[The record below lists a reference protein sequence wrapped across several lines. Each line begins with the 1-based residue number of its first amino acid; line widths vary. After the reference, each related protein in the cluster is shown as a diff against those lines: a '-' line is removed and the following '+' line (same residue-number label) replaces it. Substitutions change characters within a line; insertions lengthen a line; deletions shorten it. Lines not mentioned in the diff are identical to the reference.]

1 MPQTIRRRMFQ
12 EGHNDN
18 NEDAGSLRHP
28 SNETLVVETFAPV
41 RDQPERERVDVKTL
55 VLAARDV
62 EHIVDA
68 IGVDALMDEVIDALG
83 ATLRNFDDAQY
94 RVPVRDGFEYDDP
107 APGLLEWMPA
117 MECGG
122 GITVKL
128 VGYHPRNPALK
139 GLPTILSTALTFDS
153 ETGHLGSIIDGTFP
167 TAIRT
172 GAASAVASR
181 ILARPES
188 RVLGIIGCG
197 AQGMAQL
204 HGMTR
209 VFDLERVLVYDIDS
223 QASRSFSERLEVLDL
238 ADLEIEI
245 APLESVVRASH
256 ILCTATSVEVGRG
269 PVMPDVAVDPSLH
282 INAIGSDFP
291 GKRELPESLLKRAF
305 VCPDFR
311 PQAAREGECQVLDDE
326 DIGPDLAELVKHE
339 TLYAGHREDLT
350 VFDSTGWALEDHVVV
365 GILVR
370 HGVRL
375 GLGTALQLESIAGDP
390 KNPYVICDDHG
401 YPQVAE
407 RNRED
412 GDRPLKVVS

>member
-1 MPQTIRRRMFQ
+1 
-12 EGHNDN
+12 
-18 NEDAGSLRHP
+18 
-28 SNETLVVETFAPV
+28 
-41 RDQPERERVDVKTL
+41 
-55 VLAARDV
+55 
-62 EHIVDA
+62 
-68 IGVDALMDEVIDALG
+68 DEVIDALE
-83 ATLRNFDDAQY
+83 AALRAFDESKYQ
-94 RVPVRDGFEYDDP
+94 VPARDGFEYQDP

-122 GITVKL
+122 EITVKL
-128 VGYHPRNPALK
+128 VGYHPRNPALE
-139 GLPTILSTALTFDS
+139 GLPTILSTALTFDTA
-153 ETGHLGSIIDGTFP
+153 TGHLGSIVDGTFP

-181 ILARPES
+181 ILANPES
-188 RVLGIIGCG
+188 RILGIIGCG
-197 AQGMAQL
+197 AQSMAQV

-223 QASRSFSERLEVLDL
+223 QASRSFSERLEILDL
-238 ADLEIEI
+238 ADLEIEV
-245 APLESVVRASH
+245 APLESVVRTSH
-256 ILCTATSVEVGRG
+256 VLCTATSVEVGRG
-269 PVMPDVAVDPSLH
+269 PVMPDVAVDPALH

-291 GKRELPESLLKRAF
+291 GKRELTESLLKRSF

-311 PQAAREGECQVLDDE
+311 PQAVREGECQVLDDE

-375 GLGTALQLESIAGDP
+375 GLGTSLQLEAIAGDP
-390 KNPYVICDDHG
+390 KNPYVICDERD
-401 YPQVAE
+401 YRQVSE

-412 GDRPLKVVS
+412 KDQPLKVVR